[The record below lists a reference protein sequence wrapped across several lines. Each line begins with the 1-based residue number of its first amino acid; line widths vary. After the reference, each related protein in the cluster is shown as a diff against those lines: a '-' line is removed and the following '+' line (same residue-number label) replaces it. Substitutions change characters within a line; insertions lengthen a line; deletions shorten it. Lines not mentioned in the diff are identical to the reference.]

1 MSTPADHAEW
11 LRKGGFPVPN
21 DPMLDDADRG
31 VLSKFGHWMEA
42 LTNGTLTPTTPDQE
56 RFLRVHRGEETAGT
70 PFEVAWVKLLAVRHA
85 HAHTSAAL
93 RPTMTAGQLDR
104 LLGVLE
110 GVRAEAL
117 AAQRE
122 YAFRRL
128 DVMEAVQPQLDAIDA
143 DMTPRLKQLAER
155 LAAAE
160 LAVKQAVLA
169 FGRSYWKGQ
178 VKVTYSR
185 GRVTFDSKG
194 LQEYAATHPD
204 VEKFKKVGNPIVSI
218 RYDSAAEPGLPA
230 GEGRQA
236 IEGERRDVSPP
247 VRNYTELR

>member
-42 LTNGTLTPTTPDQE
+42 LTNGTLKPTTPDQE
-56 RFLRVHRGEETAGT
+56 RFLRVHRGEEPAGT

-85 HAHTSAAL
+85 HAHAPTAL
-93 RPTMTAGQLDR
+93 RPVMSEGQLNQ
-104 LLGVLE
+104 LLAVLE
-110 GVRAEAL
+110 RVRAEAL
-117 AAQRE
+117 AAQQE

-128 DVMEAVQPQLDAIDA
+128 DAMAPVQPQLDAIDA

-169 FGRSYWKGQ
+169 FGRSYVRGR

-218 RYDSAAEPGLPA
+218 RYDSAGEPTLPQGGGPGA
-230 GEGRQA
+230 LP
-236 IEGERRDVSPP
+236 EGEPAA
-247 VRNYTELR
+247 

>member
-1 MSTPADHAEW
+1 MSDHAEW

-56 RFLRVHRGEETAGT
+56 RFLRVHRGEEPAGT

-85 HAHTSAAL
+85 HAHTPAAL
-93 RPTMTAGQLDR
+93 RPGVSEPQLNQ
-104 LLGVLE
+104 LFALLE

-117 AAQRE
+117 AAQQE

-128 DVMEAVQPQLDAIDA
+128 DVMAAVQPQLDQIDA

-169 FGRSYWKGQ
+169 YGRTYVRGR

-194 LQEYAATHPD
+194 LQEYAVTHPE
-204 VEKFKKVGNPIVSI
+204 VERFKKVGNPIVSI
-218 RYDSAAEPGLPA
+218 RYDSAGQPALPPAEGPEALPEA
-230 GEGRQA
+230 DG
-236 IEGERRDVSPP
+236 
-247 VRNYTELR
+247 